1 MVIKNYECYMHE
13 YIGRCPVEVNRGI
26 QWQWTLEGNTVF
38 RPCREAGSMFRV
50 GPLASRR
57 CNEQGQWEEADL
69 TSCTLTLIEEPFLLV
84 WFVIE
89 ADGFSENMEQGFVVS
104 VSVELYTTTYT
115 RLHITI

>member
-1 MVIKNYECYMHE
+1 M
-13 YIGRCPVEVNRGI
+13 EVNRGI
-26 QWQWTLEGNTVF
+26 QWQWTLEGNTVS

-57 CNEQGQWEEADL
+57 CNEQGEWEEADL

-89 ADGFSENMEQGFVVS
+89 ADEFSENMEQEFVDS
-104 VSVELYTTTYT
+104 VSV
-115 RLHITI
+115 